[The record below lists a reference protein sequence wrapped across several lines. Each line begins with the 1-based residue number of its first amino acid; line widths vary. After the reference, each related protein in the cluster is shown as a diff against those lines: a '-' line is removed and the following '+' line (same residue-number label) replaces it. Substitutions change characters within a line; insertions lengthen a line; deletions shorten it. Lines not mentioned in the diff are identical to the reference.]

1 MKNEKFTFEYPGNR
15 HKQSNLYINKVYHI
29 PSEKYINNIKLY
41 DLIIQLLLENQQMN
55 DVIKSQPEMV
65 KNKLKQNKNK

>member
-15 HKQSNLYINKVYHI
+15 HKQSNLYINKVYPI

-41 DLIIQLLLENQQMN
+41 DLIIQLL
-55 DVIKSQPEMV
+55 
-65 KNKLKQNKNK
+65 